1 MEPYAT
7 LSIFLAPGETDVA
20 HVSSVLGLE
29 PDRGPVS
36 VWMLSTE
43 GHVPLRSVQE
53 HVRWLLDRLVG
64 RYAELAQLR
73 EERYWACVIFHDTEP
88 PDPAEAARVDS
99 ELEQHDITFDFELE
113 REDFEDEKER

>member
-7 LSIFLAPGETDVA
+7 LSIFLSPGETDVA

-29 PDRGPVS
+29 PDRGS
-36 VWMLSTE
+36 ANVWVISTE
-43 GHVPLRSVQE
+43 GHVASRSVQE
-53 HVRWLLDRLVG
+53 HVSWLLDRLGG
-64 RYAELAQLR
+64 RFAELEHLR
-73 EERYWACVIFHDTEP
+73 AERYWACVVFFDTEP

-113 REDFEDEKER
+113 REDFP